1 MLTLC
6 APKCSLRYLLGK
18 LSYLSLPFLGTLH
31 SDGYIFPFLL
41 CLLLLFF
48 SQVFLSPPQTIILT
62 FLHFFFLGMVL
73 ITTSCTML
81 WKVKVSQSRP
91 TLWLHGLY
99 WLWNSPGQ
107 NTEVGSLSLLQG
119 MFWPRNI
126 TRVTCIT
133 GRFFTNWTIR
143 KAPDN
148 ITNSVHSF
156 SGILLIRSNTLNL
169 FFSSTVQS

>member
-1 MLTLC
+1 MCLTLC

-119 MFWPRNI
+119 ILPTQGSNPGLPHYRWILYQLSHKGNPR
-126 TRVTCIT
+126 TLEWV
-133 GRFFTNWTIR
+133 
-143 KAPDN
+143 AYP
-148 ITNSVHSF
+148 F
-156 SGILLIRSNTLNL
+156 SKGCSDPGT
-169 FFSSTVQS
+169 

>member
-1 MLTLC
+1 MCLTLC

-81 WKVKVSQSRP
+81 WKVKVSQSCS

-119 MFWPRNI
+119 IFPTQGSKPGLPHYRWILYQLSHKGNPR
-126 TRVTCIT
+126 TLEWV
-133 GRFFTNWTIR
+133 
-143 KAPDN
+143 AYP
-148 ITNSVHSF
+148 F
-156 SGILLIRSNTLNL
+156 SKGCSDPGI
-169 FFSSTVQS
+169 

>member
-1 MLTLC
+1 MCLTLC

-62 FLHFFFLGMVL
+62 FWHFFFLGMVL

-119 MFWPRNI
+119 ILPTQGSNPGLPHYRWILYQLSHKGNPR
-126 TRVTCIT
+126 TLEWV
-133 GRFFTNWTIR
+133 
-143 KAPDN
+143 AYP
-148 ITNSVHSF
+148 F
-156 SGILLIRSNTLNL
+156 SKGCSDPGT
-169 FFSSTVQS
+169 

>member
-1 MLTLC
+1 MCLTLC

-18 LSYLSLPFLGTLH
+18 LSYFSLPFLGTLH

-119 MFWPRNI
+119 ILPTQGSNPGLPHYRWILYQLSHKGNPR
-126 TRVTCIT
+126 TLEWV
-133 GRFFTNWTIR
+133 
-143 KAPDN
+143 AYP
-148 ITNSVHSF
+148 F
-156 SGILLIRSNTLNL
+156 SKGCSDPGT
-169 FFSSTVQS
+169 